1 MKAPRSVVL
10 ITVDCFRA
18 DHAGFLG
25 YARPTTPFLDSLAKE
40 SLVFSNAIVAGAP
53 TYFSFPAVMA
63 SRYPLSL
70 GRDVVGLAPGEPTI
84 ASTLN
89 EAGHVTAAFL
99 AANPYLSPRFGYHA
113 GFRVFQDFLNKDF
126 LTKDFLNKDS
136 LDGVADPLLE
146 DLSGD
151 RNARAPSRW
160 NQRLAKVSHALG
172 PVGSLY
178 DELYFQYCQR
188 LGSAPAL
195 SLDQLRRFPAADVIV
210 DHALDWLTTI
220 AGQPFFLWLHF
231 MDPHSPYYPRPE
243 GLELIGQNSL
253 DASRARYL
261 NSYWNRGDLSGEHGA
276 SRLKRH
282 RAEVI
287 ALYDAG
293 IRWVD
298 AQVGRLVSALQ
309 GLGLWESCVTA
320 LTADHGEEF
329 LDHGGRYHP
338 PSKVAEE
345 LVRVPLLLRAPGLT
359 PAGTVAAPF
368 SLLHLAPTLLDL
380 AEVPIPSSFRGRS
393 HSELLRT
400 GKSYESD
407 AVIECIAGCNNP
419 FVKENRLQARVL
431 AVRETRFKLVF
442 DFNSATE
449 QLYDLD
455 ADPGELRPLPL
466 DAQKPVRKRL
476 LDRAGQHLS
485 DSLRLR
491 DADYRLAARL
501 RDLRLEWSS
510 PTVRKSA

>member
-1 MKAPRSVVL
+1 MKAPRSLVL

-25 YARPTTPFLDSLAKE
+25 YAHPTTPFLDSLAKE

-70 GRDVVGLAPGEPTI
+70 GRDVVGLAPGEATI

-89 EAGHVTAAFL
+89 EAGHATAAFL

-113 GFRVFQDFLNKDF
+113 GFSVFKDF
-126 LTKDFLNKDS
+126 LSKEFPDKDFPDAGPLPDS
-136 LDGVADPLLE
+136 
-146 DLSGD
+146 SGD
-151 RNARAPSRW
+151 KNARASSRW
-160 NQRLAKVSHALG
+160 NQRLAKASHALG

-195 SLDQLRRFPAADVIV
+195 SFDQLRRFPAADVIV
-210 DHALDWLTTI
+210 DHALDWLTGI

-231 MDPHSPYYPRPE
+231 MDPHSPYYPRQE
-243 GLELIGQNSL
+243 GLELMGQASL

-276 SRLKRH
+276 SRLQRH
-282 RAEVI
+282 REDVI

-298 AQVGRLVSALQ
+298 AQVARLVKALR
-309 GLGLWESCVTA
+309 GLGLWNTCVTA

-359 PAGTVAAPF
+359 QAGTVAAPF

-380 AEVPIPSSFRGRS
+380 AEVPIPRSFRGRS
-393 HSELLRT
+393 HSELLRS
-400 GKSYESD
+400 GKSWEGD
-407 AVIECIAGCNNP
+407 AIIECIAGCTNP
-419 FVKENRLQARVL
+419 FVQENRLHARVL
-431 AVRETRFKLVF
+431 AVRETRFKMVF

-466 DAQKPVRKRL
+466 DAEKPVRKRL

-485 DSLRLR
+485 ESLRSR
-491 DADYRLAARL
+491 DADTRLAARL